1 MLLGQLRSP
10 GHEPG
15 PPRNR
20 TLRAQAC
27 LEEMSIGGFADSWE
41 GEKSCPPSVYFH
53 GGPELAECQ
62 ILSACQSL
70 KHSYEEFS
78 LSDVLMPEGCAKHP
92 TSRSCCRGSGK
103 VLGFPPVGGL
113 IKRGSLSHIQRF
125 QSKSS
130 VLIMPPKGIIIRKAP
145 SWLLSLL
152 LKVIGRHWSPLPGT
166 LPKPVRSKTNLG
178 SEREFGAEDEQTS

>member
-1 MLLGQLRSP
+1 MPQWHKQPQQTCVLSTFMVPSLEGESLFSPFAERAAMLWRAQVTRSGPGAPGAAPFLGQA
-10 GHEPG
+10 PG
-15 PPRNR
+15 PPHNR
-20 TLRAQAC
+20 TLRAQAR
-27 LEEMSIGGFADSWE
+27 LEEMSTGSFAGSWE

-92 TSRSCCRGSGK
+92 TSRSRCRGSGK

-113 IKRGSLSHIQRF
+113 IKRGSLSHIQCF

-130 VLIMPPKGIIIRKAP
+130 VLIMPPKA
-145 SWLLSLL
+145 
-152 LKVIGRHWSPLPGT
+152 
-166 LPKPVRSKTNLG
+166 
-178 SEREFGAEDEQTS
+178 